1 MGYQDPPPSTESEA
15 TIQFELC
22 TENEEIKIKLCRPG

>member
-1 MGYQDPPPSTESEA
+1 MESEA